1 MVKSAQIVAQLDS
14 LDSIMVFG
22 GVLGVA
28 GALILAIILLAFGRT
43 YRAGFVFA
51 FLVMLSGVMLGLTV
65 GAGSVEEATDGG
77 VRLSLDLPYLDLLLP
92 LVVIGAGMFLLQKA
106 PEFLPFLILAYAGM
120 VSVMLMIDLSRAPV
134 WTLGF
139 AVAFSFTLGVAGL
152 WLLRRR
158 RKPYYDD

>member
-14 LDSIMVFG
+14 LDSVMVFG

-28 GALILAIILLAFGRT
+28 AALILAIIFLAFGRT
-43 YRAGFVFA
+43 YRAGFVFG
-51 FLVMLSGVMLGLTV
+51 FLVMLSGVMLGLAV

-92 LVVIGAGMFLLQKA
+92 LIVIGAGIFLLQNA
-106 PEFLPFLILAYAGM
+106 SEFLPLLILAYAAAIFG
-120 VSVMLMIDLSRAPV
+120 MLMTDVSRAPV

-139 AVAFSFTLGVAGL
+139 AVAFSLTLGVAGL